1 MAPKAP
7 SHIVI
12 KAANLAD
19 GKGGPSLQ
27 GMAVVAEGNLIT
39 HVVPQA
45 DVALPEGATVE
56 TYDFPEATLVPGLVD
71 CHTHTNMPGDGTSV
85 DDVGLESY
93 EMHILQGVKQARL
106 ALETGVT
113 TMRDNGGWH
122 RSVFWLKEGIRR
134 QLIAGPRILASG
146 RPITMTGGHCWMMGS
161 EADGVDGV
169 RQAVRELVWEGADF
183 IKVMATGGSTL
194 GSMPERPSYTV
205 EELTA
210 VADEAHRRNRLV
222 GAHTIATK
230 GIENALDAGVDMLI
244 HCTFAQP
251 DGSIKYDPRVGERIA
266 ATGTWVN
273 PTIHVRRSSV
283 QMLEMKREEEGL
295 TPDEE
300 AQLVEAVKSV
310 DDRVE
315 VTRQLIKDGAKVIGG
330 SDCGWYVYQ
339 FGLFHKEL
347 ETLVMSGMTHGD
359 ALLAGTSEAAKSLGV
374 ADQLG
379 AIEPGKEADFLLVN
393 GDPTQSISHLQNVVA
408 VFKSG
413 TRVR

>member
-1 MAPKAP
+1 MAAKAP
-7 SHIVI
+7 SHVVVNAG
-12 KAANLAD
+12 KLAD
-19 GKGGPSLQ
+19 GMGGPSRQ
-27 GMAVVAEGNLIT
+27 GMAVVAEGGRIT

-45 DVALPEGATVE
+45 ELALPEGATVE
-56 TYDFPEATLVPGLVD
+56 THDFPEATLVPGLVD

-134 QLIAGPRILASG
+134 QLVAGPTILASG
-146 RPITMTGGHCWMMGS
+146 RPITITGGHCWMMGS

-183 IKVMATGGSTL
+183 IKVMTTGGSTL

-205 EELTA
+205 EELIA
-210 VADEAHRRNRLV
+210 LSDEAHRRNRLV
-222 GAHTIATK
+222 GAHAIATK

-244 HCTFAQP
+244 HCTFVQP

-273 PTIHVRRSSV
+273 PTIHVRRSSL
-283 QMLEMKREEEGL
+283 QLLEAKRDEEGL
-295 TPDEE
+295 TPAEE
-300 AQLVEAVKSV
+300 AQLVDAVKAV

-315 VTRQLIKDGAKVIGG
+315 VTRRLIQDGAKVIGG

-347 ETLVMSGMTHGD
+347 ETLVMSGMTHGE

-374 ADQLG
+374 ADKVG
-379 AIEPGKEADFLLVN
+379 SIEPGKDADLLLVN
-393 GDPTQSISHLQNVVA
+393 GDPTQNISDLQNVVA

-413 TRVR
+413 TRVK